1 MSLAN
6 NLVFE
11 TKLSDKSAIYI
22 QKSRDPRIQP

>member
-11 TKLSDKSAIYI
+11 TKLSDKSVIYI
-22 QKSRDPRIQP
+22 EKSSDPRIEP